1 MQRESGLRRPDVTG
15 LSKTLWPS
23 SHPAHTLQAEVHWP
37 QGSRSCHGGG
47 RGGGVVC
54 VCLFVPEP
62 VRGQVCVYVCV
73 SRSRALGAES
83 GSLLTAT
90 VAATLATQEGKCV
103 E

>member
-1 MQRESGLRRPDVTG
+1 MVRLCQLYPQI
-15 LSKTLWPS
+15 LSSTA
-23 SHPAHTLQAEVHWP
+23 SHPAHTLQAEVRWP
-37 QGSRSCHGGG
+37 QGSRSRHK
-47 RGGGVVC
+47 GVVY

-62 VRGQVCVYVCV
+62 LRGQVCVYVCV
-73 SRSRALGAES
+73 GGSRALGTES

>member
-1 MQRESGLRRPDVTG
+1 M
-15 LSKTLWPS
+15 
-23 SHPAHTLQAEVHWP
+23 
-37 QGSRSCHGGG
+37 
-47 RGGGVVC
+47 C